1 MKTTKEHI
9 KILSTLSLAASDTR
23 EDTLKSVVISTLLEV
38 GEIKEDEISDWIEEA
53 FGFKPYSEELAELI
67 EQLVNKGEIDRSATN
82 LVKLNEEA
90 RIKFSAVELNLKD
103 KEKARFQNF
112 SSFINGQLN
121 SIGLSKQ
128 KLLWATFIE
137 YLYNHFYDYGEEAL
151 KRLHPHIN
159 YDKVLDKEDNYQEI
173 AFSKLKDPELCSLFR
188 LTVEQFPNFAS
199 IDDIDFLHDL
209 AQKTLSF
216 ASLGIDPNLS
226 KSTLDL
232 SLIDWVLYLDTNV
245 LYSLLNLHSH
255 PENEA
260 CKALITLINDNKDHL
275 KIVLRYSEF
284 TMKELNSKRGDFNL
298 LNDKLA
304 SSSIKA
310 LLRSDKLDDFSK
322 QFYQNL
328 LDNRESTIHPSQVID
343 LSNSLLLKDEIDIAR
358 NAKRLEQI
366 EDGFLD
372 VQIQDYRRF
381 IDEKNEVKQTFCEKK
396 KISFH
401 PIYKSDKQITHD
413 ITLRELLLHLR
424 GSFSSKKNGAT
435 FNSMKYFGITLDSL
449 LRSYDTRK
457 INDYNDERSFPVFF
471 RPSFLLS
478 KLVKVLPIQT
488 NDYKKAFIK
497 AVTSKGFNK
506 DVTKSRDV
514 LRVVNFLNSQGINDE
529 KVVYNL
535 ISEDLFL
542 EKYSKGRKKGEFNER
557 ELIESE
563 LSREFKIKEK
573 ELTEAKTELGK
584 KSKEADKAGSVNIVL
599 EGKTLDLENEVS
611 LLKSAISM
619 LNIDLVRLTKQASE
633 IPSYQ
638 PQLNFEA
645 ADAKGEHDK
654 TKTVLRKQIEDEID
668 SFKRAELKRW
678 QKRIWWNLFWVI
690 PFTVGTLGIILVP
703 SLIPDS
709 TFDVLAIRIILA
721 VFLLFFDGIFIN
733 LIRVRYWDEGN
744 KQKKMENIK
753 VPYELTNKLSNI

>member
-67 EQLVNKGEIDRSATN
+67 EQLDNKGEIDRSATN

-90 RIKFSAVELNLKD
+90 RLKFSAVELDLKD

-121 SIGLSKQ
+121 NIGLSKQ

-226 KSTLDL
+226 QSTLDL

-343 LSNSLLLKDEIDIAR
+343 LSNRLLLKDEIDIAR

-372 VQIQDYRRF
+372 AQIQDYRRF

-401 PIYKSDKQITHD
+401 PIYKSDKQIIHD

-424 GSFSSKKNGAT
+424 GSFSSKKSGAT

-542 EKYSKGRKKGEFNER
+542 EKYSRGRKKKEFNER
-557 ELIESE
+557 DLIESE

-573 ELTEAKTELGK
+573 ELIEAKTELGK
-584 KSKEADKAGSVNIVL
+584 KSKEADKTGSVNIIL
-599 EGKTLDLENEVS
+599 EGKTLDLETEVS

-619 LNIDLVRLTKQASE
+619 LNIDIVRLTKRASDT
-633 IPSYQ
+633 SQQ

-645 ADAKGEHDK
+645 AEARGEHDK
-654 TKTVLRKQIEDEID
+654 TKTVLKEQIEGEID
-668 SFKRAELKRW
+668 SFRRSELERW
-678 QKRIWWNLFWVI
+678 KKKIWWNLFWVI
-690 PFTVGTLGIILVP
+690 PFTIFTLGIILVP
-703 SLIPDS
+703 SLIPES